1 MEDVDMSTTSSER
14 CGVKALR
21 EVGEAPEG
29 TEEELLEVGKV
40 SHTKGSIF
48 GFAADPGADDFRLS
62 G

>member
-1 MEDVDMSTTSSER
+1 MEYVGMSTNSSER
-14 CGVKALR
+14 CGVKALT

-40 SHTKGSIF
+40 SQTKGSIF
-48 GFAADPGADDFRLS
+48 GFAADTNAADFKVN